1 MSEIERDREV
11 DRAWRAASSEEPP
24 PKLDAAIRSE
34 ARRAVGAS
42 PGDVRRR
49 RRRQLRYPFAAAAT
63 VALLAFGIV
72 QMIPPDHDALTVS
85 DQAPAPTQ
93 AQRSKDA
100 APPRETPPAAAPTP
114 QREQAAPTTQV
125 PATTTD
131 SKVAAPPP
139 APQAQLRAKTARPA
153 EERTAQPRT
162 PEAARDSQRKDEPA
176 PEEGFAAAPAP
187 AAPSAAGDVVA
198 QNAARSEPFPAAS
211 PAAKPEQGAAGGAVS
226 GTAQRRSLA
235 TAPVAVAKVSS
246 LDEIK
251 AKEAGAG
258 SVEGWIA
265 RIRELKASGQLDA
278 AAKELAKFREA
289 YGERADA
296 LLPADL
302 RAKAP

>member
-24 PKLDAAIRSE
+24 PKLDAAIRAE

-72 QMIPPDHDALTVS
+72 QMIPPDQDALSVS
-85 DQAPAPTQ
+85 DQEPASTQ

-100 APPRETPPAAAPTP
+100 APPRETPAAPAPQREPAAPT
-114 QREQAAPTTQV
+114 APA
-125 PATTTD
+125 PATATD

-139 APQAQLRAKTARPA
+139 APQAQLRAKTARAA

-162 PEAARDSQRKDEPA
+162 PEAARDSQRKDQPA
-176 PEEGFAAAPAP
+176 PDEGFAAAPSP
-187 AAPSAAGDVVA
+187 AEPSAAAGTVA

-211 PAAKPEQGAAGGAVS
+211 PAAKPEQGAAGGAAPS
-226 GTAQRRSLA
+226 APARRSLA
-235 TAPVAVAKVSS
+235 TAPVAVAKVSN

-258 SVEGWIA
+258 SVESWIA